1 MEIEKGMRLDR
12 YKTHDIEVVIDR
24 LVINPDA
31 KNRLK
36 ETIKTALYTGN
47 HILMVIDVDHEVP
60 RYFSRE
66 LMCPTS
72 RIAYPNPEPNT
83 FSFNSPKRSLYTL

>member
-1 MEIEKGMRLDR
+1 MMEIEKGMRLDR

-47 HILMVIDVDHEVP
+47 HILMVIDVDHEVQV
-60 RYFSRE
+60 F
-66 LMCPTS
+66 
-72 RIAYPNPEPNT
+72 
-83 FSFNSPKRSLYTL
+83 